1 MTLVYP
7 CEMQVRGISRPNR
20 VVAVEFGE
28 KNELF
33 VDGSF
38 TVVKI
43 RKLRVTCGVIPRKVR
58 FPSSSNSEE

>member
-20 VVAVEFGE
+20 VVAMEFGE

-38 TVVKI
+38 TVAKI
-43 RKLRVTCGVIPRKVR
+43 RKLRVTCGVIPSKGALP
-58 FPSSSNSEE
+58 FL